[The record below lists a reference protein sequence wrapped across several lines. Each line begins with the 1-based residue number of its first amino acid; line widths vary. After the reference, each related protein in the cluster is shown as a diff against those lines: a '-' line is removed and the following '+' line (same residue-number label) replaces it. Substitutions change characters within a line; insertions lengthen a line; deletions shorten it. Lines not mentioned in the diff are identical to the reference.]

1 MQQIF
6 GILIVLACV
15 FGGFVLNGGTFGA
28 IWHPVELLIIAG
40 AGLGAIVLGN
50 PRHVLSEMV
59 IQLRK
64 VVSQRKQGSDFQ
76 RQMLLLM
83 YELLQTASRGLKAL
97 DEHVEAPAQSPIFQR
112 YPLILEEPKLLHFI
126 VDNFRL
132 MAMGK
137 ISGHELEGV
146 LEQELEAI
154 HDELLQPSKSLHKI
168 GEAMPGF
175 GILAAVLGIVM
186 AMNTVGEGATA
197 GDIASQVGAAM
208 VGTFIGI
215 FLCYGVLDPL
225 SNMMKQQVH
234 KELSNLEC
242 VKVVLCT
249 HLSGKPPLLAIDA
262 GRRLVQ
268 LNIKPS
274 FAQLEG
280 WINAMNGDGDDDAA
294 NPAAGGDNT
303 PRRRST
309 DRQPANNPN
318 LQRQA

>member
-1 MQQIF
+1 MQQIL
-6 GILIVLACV
+6 GIFIVLACV
-15 FGGFVLNGGTFGA
+15 FGGFMLNGGTFGA

-50 PRHVLSEMV
+50 PRHVLNEMV

-64 VVSQRKQGSDFQ
+64 TVTTRHQGQEFQ
-76 RQMLLLM
+76 RQLLLLM
-83 YELLQTASRGLKAL
+83 YELLQMAARGLKAL

-112 YPLILEEPKLLHFI
+112 YPMILEEPKLLAFI

-154 HDELLQPSKSLHKI
+154 HDELMQPSKSLHKI

-197 GDIASQVGAAM
+197 GDIATQVAAAM

-225 SNMMKQQVH
+225 SNMMKQLVN
-234 KELSNLEC
+234 KELSTLEC

-249 HLSGKPPLLAIDA
+249 HLSGKPALLSIDA

-274 FAQLEG
+274 FAQLEA
-280 WINAMNGDGDDDAA
+280 WINAMQSGDATASSSADAA
-294 NPAAGGDNT
+294 
-303 PRRRST
+303 PRRRAS
-309 DRQPANNPN
+309 DRAPAS
-318 LQRQA
+318 ATA